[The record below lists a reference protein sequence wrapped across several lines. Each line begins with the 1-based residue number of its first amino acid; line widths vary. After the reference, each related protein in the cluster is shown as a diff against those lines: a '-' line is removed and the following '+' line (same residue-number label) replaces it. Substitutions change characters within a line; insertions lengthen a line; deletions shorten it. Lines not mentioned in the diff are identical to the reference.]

1 MGIAEIRGETFCVWG
16 WVGVLL
22 DQLNQSLWWMISAKT
37 RIVSTD
43 VLSLVIYS
51 GAYIYVGLDRF
62 SDYFFPFELFLF
74 YLQLTFESNGRQCVY
89 LRPVHYEN
97 NYCWQLTRTSHV
109 FKQLYD
115 VSVHETRTQTRPYM
129 RPVETLELRFCFFSS
144 FECT

>member
-1 MGIAEIRGETFCVWG
+1 LVHISSVATGGTQGARAPLQPQSGKVMGIAEIRGETFCVWG

-62 SDYFFPFELFLF
+62 SD
-74 YLQLTFESNGRQCVY
+74 
-89 LRPVHYEN
+89 
-97 NYCWQLTRTSHV
+97 
-109 FKQLYD
+109 
-115 VSVHETRTQTRPYM
+115 
-129 RPVETLELRFCFFSS
+129 
-144 FECT
+144 